1 MCVDVVAKM
10 NSAISVPRNGSI
22 VGVIGSLK
30 NPSWNVRRKEAL
42 LLFLSKSAAMSV
54 GSITVPEIT
63 ATTVETCCS
72 NSSTDARDVCFIT
85 ADGALTTEDSHSRE
99 REEVKKGFLCLQGAA
114 LLFPSALSSLALLLT
129 SAFLRRVIL

>member
-10 NSAISVPRNGSI
+10 NFAISVPRNGSI

-30 NPSWNVRRKEAL
+30 DPSWNVRRKEVS

-54 GSITVPEIT
+54 GSIIVPETT

-85 ADGALTTEDSHSRE
+85 AAGALTTEDPHSLE
-99 REEVKKGFLCLQGAA
+99 REEGKKVFLCLQGAA
-114 LLFPSALSSLALLLT
+114 LLFSLLL
-129 SAFLRRVIL
+129 LRLLCF